1 VGTAARLSQIK
12 FTESV
17 NTKKASLEVSLPD
30 RPTEQVTM
38 DKAVPFFVLVV
49 PTDRVDEIRKSE
61 SKIWTE
67 KEIVGLS
74 VGFVRLEL
82 IPRGKGRLLVRAPQ
96 LYFAFKPDQTV
107 DMTVDVRNEGTRRL
121 DNIRIDLDIPL
132 NWAKV
137 IEPQVIPKLDIDEE
151 QRVMLKITPAADV
164 SVGRYEVRLR
174 TTALSDNQPVNAE
187 DKTAIM
193 EIQAETSVIGTIL
206 LVLLILGLVSG
217 MVVFGIRLSRK

>member
-1 VGTAARLSQIK
+1 
-12 FTESV
+12 
-17 NTKKASLEVSLPD
+17 
-30 RPTEQVTM
+30 M
-38 DKAVPFFVLVV
+38 
-49 PTDRVDEIRKSE
+49 
-61 SKIWTE
+61 
-67 KEIVGLS
+67 S

-217 MVVFGIRLSRK
+217 MVVFGIRLSRR